1 MDLVWV
7 NANETLER
15 TIDGHIKTLR
25 AKMREINQNDDPIQT
40 HRGMGYSLHL
50 K

>member
-25 AKMREINQNDDPIQT
+25 AKLRAINQNDDDFSF
-40 HRGMGYSLHL
+40 GWFGL
-50 K
+50 